1 MPPGWAT
8 VTSSRCAGV
17 GDSPEGARAHVGN
30 LDDLWEGE
38 MLAVSLGG
46 VDLVMCNVQGE
57 VFAFDNRCPH
67 LASRLSDGRFDGQLI
82 TCAAHEWV
90 FDARGGNG
98 VNPIQARLR
107 RHRTWVIG
115 NDIYVDLH
123 EVTP

>member
-1 MPPGWAT
+1 MTSASNRSQHSCPLGQMTAVRRLPSPTKLATNWTFSHRYMPPGWAT

-30 LDDLWEGE
+30 LDELWEGE

-67 LASRLSDGRFDGQLI
+67 LASRLS
-82 TCAAHEWV
+82 
-90 FDARGGNG
+90 
-98 VNPIQARLR
+98 
-107 RHRTWVIG
+107 
-115 NDIYVDLH
+115 
-123 EVTP
+123 